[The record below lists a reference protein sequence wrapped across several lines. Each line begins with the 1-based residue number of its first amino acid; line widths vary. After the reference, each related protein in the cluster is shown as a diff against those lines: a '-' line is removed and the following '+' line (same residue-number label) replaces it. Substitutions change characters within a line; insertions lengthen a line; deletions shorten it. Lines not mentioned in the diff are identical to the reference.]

1 MSLTPQQL
9 QELRK
14 RILDRRRAL
23 AAELR
28 SDAEHSRQE
37 QYGTLAGA
45 THDSGDE
52 SVADLLADVGQAEAN
67 RDLAE
72 LRDLEVARMRL
83 DGGTYGTCTDCG
95 AEIPLERLR
104 AYPAALR
111 CVACQTRFE
120 KTHAGGGAPR
130 L

>member
-1 MSLTPQQL
+1 MALTPQQM
-9 QELRK
+9 QELRT
-14 RILDRRRAL
+14 RILERRRAL

-28 SDAEHSRQE
+28 AGAERSRKE
-37 QYGTLAGA
+37 PYGALAGA

-52 SVADLLADVGQAEAN
+52 SVADLLADVGQAEVN

-72 LRDLEVARMRL
+72 LRDLEVARMRME
-83 DGGTYGTCTDCG
+83 GGSYGTCADCG
-95 AEIPLERLR
+95 AQIGLDRLR
-104 AYPAALR
+104 ANPAALR

-120 KTHAGGGAPR
+120 KTHAGTGGPK

>member
-1 MSLTPQQL
+1 MALTPGQL
-9 QELRK
+9 QDLRK
-14 RILDRRRAL
+14 RVLERRRAL

-28 SDAEHSRQE
+28 AGAERSRKE
-37 QYGTLAGA
+37 PYGALAGA
-45 THDSGDE
+45 THDSGEE
-52 SVADLLADVGQAEAN
+52 SVADLLADVGQAEVS

-72 LRDLEVARMRL
+72 LRDLEVARMRM

-95 AEIPLERLR
+95 SEIPLRRLH
-104 AYPAALR
+104 ANPAALR

-120 KTHAGGGAPR
+120 KTHAGGGAPK

>member
-1 MSLTPQQL
+1 MALTPAQL

-14 RILDRRRAL
+14 RVLDRRRQL

-28 SDAEHSRQE
+28 ADAERSRKE
-37 QYGTLAGA
+37 SYGAVAG
-45 THDSGDE
+45 TTPDSGEE
-52 SVADLLADVGQAEAN
+52 SVADLLVDVGQAELN

-83 DGGTYGTCTDCG
+83 EGGSYGTCADCG
-95 AEIPLERLR
+95 AEVGYERLR
-104 AYPAALR
+104 ANPAALR
-111 CVACQTRFE
+111 CIACQTRFE
-120 KTHAGGGAPR
+120 KTHAGGGGPK

>member
-1 MSLTPQQL
+1 MHYSL
-9 QELRK
+9 
-14 RILDRRRAL
+14 
-23 AAELR
+23 
-28 SDAEHSRQE
+28 RQE
-37 QYGTLAGA
+37 QYGALAGA

-52 SVADLLADVGQAEAN
+52 SVADLLADVGQAELN

-83 DGGTYGTCTDCG
+83 AGGSYGICTDCG
-95 AEIPLERLR
+95 VDIGYERLR
-104 AYPAALR
+104 ANPAAVR

-120 KTHAGGGAPR
+120 KTHAGSGTPK